1 MYPITKIS
9 ALKNTENEL
18 RAVLDFHAL
27 WYNNQTT
34 IEVNTSGSTGKPK
47 QITIEKEY
55 MLSSAR
61 ATNKFF
67 NLTENLTATISLS
80 ANNIAGMM
88 MLVRVFDSK
97 MKLIVTPTS
106 TTFYEDIDQEIDFA
120 ALVPLQITQLI
131 KSDKRDFFKCIIIGG
146 APISHSLEENIIIS
160 GLNCFATYG
169 MTETLSHVALR
180 QLSTRKEPFSAL
192 DGIDFTSENGQ
203 LVINAPR
210 LGIANMKTND
220 VVELLDSKHFNWLGR
235 VDFAINSGGKKFHPE
250 IIEAKIKTIISC
262 ELIVFGQPHE
272 QLGEQI
278 CLVVEAPTVDT
289 IKLRMQ
295 LIEILDEHEIPR
307 LIYFT
312 PNFNYLNNLKI
323 DRKETLI
330 NLKL

>member
-18 RAVLDFHAL
+18 RAVLDFHTM
-27 WYNNQTT
+27 WYNEQTT
-34 IEVNTSGSTGKPK
+34 INVNTSGSTGKPK
-47 QITIEKEY
+47 SICIEKKH

-61 ATNKFF
+61 ATNRFF
-67 NLTENLTATISLS
+67 NLTEILTASISLS

-106 TTFYEDIDQEIDFA
+106 TTFFEDIDEDIDFS

-146 APISHSLEENIIIS
+146 APISYSLEENIILS
-160 GLNCFATYG
+160 KLNCFASYG

-180 QLSTRKEPFSAL
+180 KLSELKESFSAL
-192 DGIDFTSENGQ
+192 EGIDFNSENGQ

-210 LGIANMKTND
+210 LGVNNMKTND

-235 VDFAINSGGKKFHPE
+235 VDFVINSGGKKFHPE

-262 ELIVFGQPHE
+262 ELFIFGQPHE

-278 CLVVEAPTVDT
+278 CLVLEELNLDT
-289 IKLRMQ
+289 IKLRIQ
-295 LIEILDEHEIPR
+295 LIKILEEHEMPR
-307 LIYFT
+307 LIYFA
-312 PNFNYLNNLKI
+312 PKFNYLHNLKI
-323 DRKETLI
+323 DRKKTLI

>member
-18 RAVLDFHAL
+18 RAVLDFHTM
-27 WYNNQTT
+27 WYNSDTT
-34 IEVNTSGSTGKPK
+34 INVNTSGSTGKPK
-47 QITIEKEY
+47 SISIEKKH

-61 ATNKFF
+61 ATNSYF
-67 NLTENLTATISLS
+67 NLTDTLTACISLS

-88 MLVRVFDSK
+88 MLVRVFDSN

-106 TTFYEDIDQEIDFA
+106 TTFYEDIDQVIDFA

-146 APISHSLEENIIIS
+146 APISHSLEENILAT

-169 MTETLSHVALR
+169 MTETLSHVAVR
-180 QLSTRKEPFSAL
+180 KLSKLKEPFSAL

-210 LGIANMKTND
+210 LGVANMKTND
-220 VVELLDSKHFNWLGR
+220 AVALLDSKHFNWLGR
-235 VDFAINSGGKKFHPE
+235 VDFVINSGGKKFHPE
-250 IIEAKIKTIISC
+250 IIEAKIKTIFSC
-262 ELIVFGQPHE
+262 ELFIFAQPHE

-278 CLVVEAPTVDT
+278 CLVLEEATLDLV
-289 IKLRMQ
+289 KLKMQ
-295 LIEILDEHEIPR
+295 LSEILEEHEMPR

-312 PNFNYLNNLKI
+312 QNFNYFSNLKI
-323 DRKETLI
+323 DRKNTLT